1 MNVKKFAFTFGIAL
15 RAISTTRIALRAIA
29 ATTLSIVSGTLV
41 GCTNVSPNGDT
52 ATNTDTK
59 NVTDT
64 STQTNN
70 SDRNIK
76 LRSVGVTLGDLSNP
90 FFVVMAQGA
99 EKEAK
104 KIGGNDVRVT
114 VVSSGYDLNQQFNQI
129 ENFVAANTD
138 IIILNAADSK
148 AIRPAVDGARQA
160 GKIVIAVDTAVEAD
174 VDATVTTNNVQA
186 GEISCQYIASRLK
199 GKGNVVIVNGPPVN
213 SVIGRVN
220 GCLKVLSKYPNIKI
234 LSKDQN
240 AEGSRDGGL
249 RVMSDLLVTF
259 PKIDAVFAINDPSG
273 VGVDLAANQAK
284 RKEFFIV
291 GVDGAPEAIEA
302 IASQD
307 SLYAATATQN
317 PRGMTQ
323 TAIVVGND
331 ILHGKKPKSPNILL
345 AAKLITKQNVSTSTG
360 W

>member
-1 MNVKKFAFTFGIAL
+1 MRYRMSRNVNKITL
-15 RAISTTRIALRAIA
+15 STTL
-29 ATTLSIVSGTLV
+29 LSIIGSSLV
-41 GCTNVSPNGDT
+41 GCTNVSPNADL
-52 ATNTDTK
+52 ATPTEAK
-59 NVTDT
+59 NVSDN
-64 STQTNN
+64 SIQTT
-70 SDRNIK
+70 K

-90 FFVVMAQGA
+90 FFVVMAKGA
-99 EKEAK
+99 EKAAK
-104 KIGGNDVRVT
+104 KIGGDDVRVT

-148 AIRPAVDGARQA
+148 GIRPAVDQARKA
-160 GKIVIAVDTAVEAD
+160 GKIVIAVDTGVDAE
-174 VDATVTTNNVQA
+174 VDATVTTNNLQA
-186 GEISCQYIASRLK
+186 GEISCQYIVDRLQ
-199 GKGNVVIVNGPPVN
+199 GKGNVVIVNGPPVT
-213 SVIGRVN
+213 SVIQRVD
-220 GCLKVLSKYPNIKI
+220 GCLKVLTKYPDIKI

-284 RKEFFIV
+284 RRDFFIV

-317 PRGMTQ
+317 PRGMTE
-323 TAIVVGND
+323 TAVQVGND
-331 ILHGKKPKSPNILL
+331 ILHGKKPASPNILIP
-345 AAKLITKQNVSTSTG
+345 AKLITKENVSTSTG

>member
-1 MNVKKFAFTFGIAL
+1 MNVKKM
-15 RAISTTRIALRAIA
+15 AIA
-29 ATTLSIVSGTLV
+29 ATLLSIVSGTVV
-41 GCTNVSPNGDT
+41 GCTNVPNNG
-52 ATNTDTK
+52 NTDAK
-59 NVTDT
+59 NV
-64 STQTNN
+64 
-70 SDRNIK
+70 K

-104 KIGGNDVRVT
+104 KIGGDGVRAT

-138 IIILNAADSK
+138 MIILNAADSK
-148 AIRPAVDGARQA
+148 GIRPAVDQARQA
-160 GKIVIAVDTAVEAD
+160 GKIVIAVDTPVEAD

-186 GEISCQYIASRLK
+186 GEISCQYIADRLK
-199 GKGNVVIVNGPPVN
+199 GKGNVVIVNGPPVT
-213 SVIGRVN
+213 SVIQRVD
-220 GCLKVLSKYPNIKI
+220 GCLKVLAKYPNIKL

-284 RKEFFIV
+284 RQDFFIV
-291 GVDGAPEAIEA
+291 GVDGAPEAIQA
-302 IASQD
+302 IASKD

-323 TAIVVGND
+323 KAVQVGND
-331 ILHGKKPKSPNILL
+331 ILHGKKPESPNILIP
-345 AAKLITKQNVSTSTG
+345 AKLITKENVSTSTG

>member
-1 MNVKKFAFTFGIAL
+1 MNVKKI
-15 RAISTTRIALRAIA
+15 AIA
-29 ATTLSIVSGTLV
+29 AGILSIISGAFVS
-41 GCTNVSPNGDT
+41 CTNTSPNSNT
-52 ATNTDTK
+52 ATNTET
-59 NVTDT
+59 NTATYT
-64 STQTNN
+64 STQSKDGNV
-70 SDRNIK
+70 K
-76 LRSVGVTLGDLSNP
+76 LQSVGVTVGDLSNP

-138 IIILNAADSK
+138 VIILNAADSK
-148 AIRPAVDGARQA
+148 GIRPAVDKARQA
-160 GKIVIAVDTAVEAD
+160 GKVVIAVDTAVEAD
-174 VDATVTTNNVQA
+174 VDATVTTNNLQA
-186 GEISCQYIASRLK
+186 GEVSCQYIADRLK
-199 GKGNVVIVNGPPVN
+199 GKGSMVIVNGPPVT
-213 SVIGRVN
+213 SVIQRVD
-220 GCLKVLSKYPNIKI
+220 GCLKVLSKYPDIKI

-249 RVMSDLLVTF
+249 RVMSDLLTTF

-273 VGVDLAANQAK
+273 VGVDLAASQAK
-284 RKEFFIV
+284 RKDFFIV

-302 IASQD
+302 IASKD

-323 TAIVVGND
+323 KAVQVGND
-331 ILHGKKPKSPNILL
+331 ILHGKKPESANILIPV
-345 AAKLITKQNVSTSTG
+345 KLITKNNVSTYTG

>member
-1 MNVKKFAFTFGIAL
+1 MSKDKPL
-15 RAISTTRIALRAIA
+15 RVYA
-29 ATTLSIVSGTLV
+29 ATLLSIVSGTLV
-41 GCTNVSPNGDT
+41 SCTNVSPNT
-52 ATNTDTK
+52 EAK
-59 NVTDT
+59 NVSDI
-64 STQTNN
+64 STQTKN
-70 SDRNIK
+70 SDRQIK

-129 ENFVAANTD
+129 ENFVAANAD
-138 IIILNAADSK
+138 MIILNAADSK
-148 AIRPAVDGARQA
+148 AIRPAVDQARKA
-160 GKIVIAVDTAVEAD
+160 GKIVIAVDTGVDAE
-174 VDATVTTNNVQA
+174 VDATVTTNNLQA
-186 GEISCQYIASRLK
+186 GEISCQYIADRLK
-199 GKGNVVIVNGPPVN
+199 GKGNVVIVNGPPVT
-213 SVIGRVN
+213 SVIQRVD
-220 GCLKVLSKYPNIKI
+220 GCLTVLAKYPDIKI

-302 IASQD
+302 IAAND

-317 PRGMTQ
+317 PRGMTA
-323 TAIVVGND
+323 TAVQVGND
-331 ILHGKKPKSPNILL
+331 ILNGKKPASPNILIP
-345 AAKLITKQNVSTSTG
+345 AKLITKENVSTSTG

>member
-1 MNVKKFAFTFGIAL
+1 MNVKKI
-15 RAISTTRIALRAIA
+15 AIA
-29 ATTLSIVSGTLV
+29 ASILSIVSGTLV
-41 GCTNVSPNGDT
+41 SCTNTSPDSNT
-52 ATNTDTK
+52 ATNTDT
-59 NVTDT
+59 NTATYT
-64 STQTNN
+64 STQ
-70 SDRNIK
+70 SKDGDVK
-76 LRSVGVTLGDLSNP
+76 LQSVAVTVGDLSNP
-90 FFVVMAQGA
+90 FFVVMGQGA

-104 KIGGNDVRVT
+104 KIGGDDVRVT

-148 AIRPAVDGARQA
+148 GIRPAVEKARQA
-160 GKIVIAVDTAVEAD
+160 GTVVVAVDTAVEAD
-174 VDATVTTNNVQA
+174 VDATVTTNNLQA
-186 GEISCQYIASRLK
+186 GEVSCQYIADRLK
-199 GKGNVVIVNGPPVN
+199 GKGNMVIVNGPPVT
-213 SVIGRVN
+213 SVIQRVD
-220 GCLKVLSKYPNIKI
+220 GCLKVLSKYPDIKI

-249 RVMSDLLVTF
+249 RVMSDLLTTF

-273 VGVDLAANQAK
+273 VGVDLAASQAK
-284 RKEFFIV
+284 RKDFFIV

-302 IASQD
+302 IASKD

-323 TAIVVGND
+323 KAVQVGND
-331 ILHGKKPKSPNILL
+331 ILHGKKPESRNILIPV
-345 AAKLITKQNVSTSTG
+345 KLITKNNVNTYTG

>member
-1 MNVKKFAFTFGIAL
+1 MSRNVNKITL
-15 RAISTTRIALRAIA
+15 STTL
-29 ATTLSIVSGTLV
+29 LSIIGSSLV
-41 GCTNVSPNGDT
+41 GCTNVSPNADL
-52 ATNTDTK
+52 ATPTEAK
-59 NVTDT
+59 NVSDN
-64 STQTNN
+64 SIQTT
-70 SDRNIK
+70 K

-90 FFVVMAQGA
+90 FFVVMAKGA
-99 EKEAK
+99 EKAAK
-104 KIGGNDVRVT
+104 KIGGDDVRVT

-148 AIRPAVDGARQA
+148 GIRPAVDQARKA
-160 GKIVIAVDTAVEAD
+160 GKIVIAVDTGVDAE
-174 VDATVTTNNVQA
+174 VDATVTTNNLQA
-186 GEISCQYIASRLK
+186 GEISCQYIVDRLQ
-199 GKGNVVIVNGPPVN
+199 GKGNVVIVNGPPVT
-213 SVIGRVN
+213 SVIQRVD
-220 GCLKVLSKYPNIKI
+220 GCLKVLTKYPDIKI

-284 RKEFFIV
+284 RRDFFIV

-317 PRGMTQ
+317 PRGMTE
-323 TAIVVGND
+323 TAVQVGND
-331 ILHGKKPKSPNILL
+331 ILHGKKPASPNILIP
-345 AAKLITKQNVSTSTG
+345 AKLITKENVSTSTG